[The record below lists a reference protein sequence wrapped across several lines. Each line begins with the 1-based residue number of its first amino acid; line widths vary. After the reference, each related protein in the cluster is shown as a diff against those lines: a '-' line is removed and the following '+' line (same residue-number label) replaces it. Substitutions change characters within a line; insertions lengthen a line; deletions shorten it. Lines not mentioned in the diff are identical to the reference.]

1 MLLRCAAAVS
11 LTFCL
16 GLAACASSGGGGDLG
31 EVSVAPDG
39 VLMRGG
45 APRSDMAFLYADRG
59 CMPLSLDGNR
69 KLDLLGNPQKIV
81 RTNDYIGTAIY
92 AVAPG
97 SHTLMVRS
105 VVAATGQDHEAFP
118 VTPLN
123 AQARHFYG
131 IDCVHSDSGIAVQ
144 VTDRDHLG
152 RRND

>member
-105 VVAATGQDHEAFP
+105 VVAATSRKMCTASASSIRMTASRCSPASAAPG
-118 VTPLN
+118 TP
-123 AQARHFYG
+123 AT
-131 IDCVHSDSGIAVQ
+131 SGSTRASGP
-144 VTDRDHLG
+144 R
-152 RRND
+152 